1 MYIVYMNNFSLK
13 RRNIF
18 YNIEYILIRKLKKGV
33 DYLMYTLNLKG
44 FKNFEKKVFDIMDE
58 NGLIFGENY
67 KANYETSENVN
78 YTYFLLDM
86 VTKNGTV
93 ITIKLEEYEDYEYKN
108 NNDYNYQIFIEP
120 LKNPQRIINLKSP
133 IDLIECLYTITSTI

>member
-1 MYIVYMNNFSLK
+1 
-13 RRNIF
+13 
-18 YNIEYILIRKLKKGV
+18 
-33 DYLMYTLNLKG
+33 MYTLNLKG
-44 FKNFEKKVFDIMDE
+44 FKNFEKKVFDIMEE
-58 NGLIFGENY
+58 NALIFGENY

-86 VTKNGTV
+86 VTKNGTI
-93 ITIKLEEYEDYEYKN
+93 ITIKLEEYEDFEYKN

-133 IDLIECLYTITSTI
+133 IDLIECLYTITNVI

>member
-93 ITIKLEEYEDYEYKN
+93 ITIKLEEYEDFEYKN
-108 NNDYNYQIFIEP
+108 NND
-120 LKNPQRIINLKSP
+120 
-133 IDLIECLYTITSTI
+133 